1 MSGEFSRKKVKVE
14 TEPKMEKLESN
25 KKSEEWTDEASS
37 DDTPPEEIDIVKV
50 KTNKAPA
57 DDDFASDVYS
67 DYED

>member
-1 MSGEFSRKKVKVE
+1 
-14 TEPKMEKLESN
+14 MEKLESN

-37 DDTPPEEIDIVKV
+37 DDTPPEEIDLVKV